1 MIHLNLFGP
10 GSVTQDDGA
19 EIDLRGRK
27 ELALLAYLALESPK
41 AVRRDTLLGLFWP
54 ELNQDDARN
63 NLRVTLTRLRKALT
77 HEDIPYL
84 QANRRIVQWNA
95 DAPTH
100 VDVKTFLHLIH
111 TAERHN
117 HSTLAACPACMAKLE
132 QAQALYGAE
141 MLSGFHL
148 PECAAFEEW
157 LLFQRES
164 LHMRMMQLLAQ
175 LEAAY
180 VAAAAYADAIKTV
193 HHRLALDPLDEEAHR
208 RLMALLVRNGQRHA
222 ALIQYEA
229 CRRLLNA
236 ELDVPP
242 APETVALYERIRS
255 GEEVD
260 KVTRGQGDRVTVA
273 TVSIQQSAVNQ
284 QPIVNSQQSIEN
296 NQQPLTAEG
305 RPAARH
311 SPPAPR
317 PHKILSHLDPLPDQR
332 LFGIEA
338 AYGHVEEALLWAERG
353 WLVAI
358 DGIGGIGKTTLASA
372 LVRGFLERNR
382 FADMAWVSA
391 KQEEFRPAEG
401 TQPTGKPALDAE
413 ALVDQLLRQLADGP
427 YPLTDSAQK
436 RHALTRLLQEKPSLI
451 VVDNLE
457 TAIDYEAL
465 LPLLRELAS
474 PSKFLITS
482 RLSLR
487 AQGDVFCHSLTEL
500 SQNDALALL
509 RHEAQTRGLH
519 LLLDAPD
526 EALHAIYNTVGG
538 NPLALKLVMGQLH
551 FLPLNQV
558 LQSLRQAR
566 GQHVEQLYHYIYW
579 QAWQK
584 LDEVSRRLLLCLPV
598 TPNATYA
605 QLLTASELS
614 PHDLQH
620 ALTQLCAYS
629 LVEVGGD
636 LLEPRYRLHRLTET
650 FLMHEV
656 IKWQQLPKGENS
668 TLETADE
675 AKFFL
680 QRVLHMV
687 EQWRQDPAVQTIEV
701 QKLDREHEGIV
712 KAISLGLEFPAAW
725 IVVKRLIITFTPY
738 MERRGH
744 WESWRSILLR
754 AITAAQQNEDVDG
767 EITLTALL
775 ARLCQRQSRRADVV
789 HYYRRVIRLARRTGN
804 AFEMARACSNLGYHY
819 IDGGHWWRAEVLCRR
834 ALAVFEE
841 LESDHGRA
849 HTHNHLGLLYT
860 RQHEW
865 VEAEKHLQSACAIWE
880 GMGDQHALIFGCDNL
895 GTLYYET
902 GRSSE
907 ALVWLDKAH
916 RLAEFSGENNEIG
929 GIKMNIGLVYRQQGD
944 LDRAEAYFKE
954 AEDSFQQI
962 ANLLGLAQAW
972 ANLGE
977 IYVKQAKWSY
987 AQHHLESALDGC
999 RTLNYFEGEAK
1010 VLIMLIQLNFH
1021 QQDRL
1026 QAQNHVNTLE
1036 KLLDTQRWGQQEKHL
1051 RQNVLE
1057 FKAHLDIEPT
1067 NA

>member
-1 MIHLNLFGP
+1 M
-10 GSVTQDDGA
+10 TQDDGA
-19 EIDLRGRK
+19 EITLRGRK
-27 ELALLAYLALESPK
+27 DLALLAYLALESPK
-41 AVRRDTLLGLFWP
+41 AVPRDTLLGLFWP

-63 NLRVTLTRLRKALT
+63 NLRVTLTRLRKALA
-77 HEDIPYL
+77 HEGAPYL
-84 QANRRIVQWNA
+84 ESNRRTVQWNA
-95 DAPTH
+95 DAPASI
-100 VDVKTFLHLIH
+100 DVVVFLHLMR
-111 TAERHN
+111 TAAQHD
-117 HSTLAACPACMAKLE
+117 HPSLAACPTCMATLE
-132 QAQALYGAE
+132 RAQALYTAE

-157 LLFQRES
+157 LLFQREA
-164 LHMRMMQLLAQ
+164 LHMQLMQLLAH

-180 VAAAAYADAIKTV
+180 VDAATLADAVRIV
-193 HHRLALDPLDEEAHR
+193 RRRLALDPLDEDAHR
-208 RLMALLVRNGQRHA
+208 RLMALLVRIGQRHA

-229 CRRLLNA
+229 CRRLLAA

-242 APETVALYERIRS
+242 APETVALYEQIRN
-255 GEEVD
+255 GEEVA
-260 KVTRGQGDRVTVA
+260 GEGWRVAESVA
-273 TVSIQQSAVNQ
+273 SLQSAAISQQPTANSQ
-284 QPIVNSQQSIEN
+284 QPIENSQQPTSRE
-296 NQQPLTAEG
+296 QPAT
-305 RPAARH
+305 RYPPPATRH
-311 SPPAPR
+311 SP
-317 PHKILSHLDPLPDQR
+317 PDQR

-338 AYGHVEEALLWAERG
+338 AYGRVAEALLWADRG

-358 DGIGGIGKTTLASA
+358 DGMGGIGKTTLASA
-372 LVRGFLERNR
+372 LVRGFLEQER

-391 KQEEFRPAEG
+391 KQEEFRPEQG
-401 TQPTGKPALDAE
+401 TQSTGTPALDAE
-413 ALVDQLLRQLADGP
+413 TLVDQLLRQLADGP
-427 YPLTDSAQK
+427 YPLTDNVQK
-436 RHALTRLLQEKPSLI
+436 RRVLAHLLQEKPSLV

-457 TAIDYEAL
+457 SAIDYEAL
-465 LPLLRELAS
+465 LPLLRELAA

-487 AQGDVFCHSLTEL
+487 AQSDVFCHSLTEL
-500 SQNDALALL
+500 SRDDALALL

-526 EALHAIYNTVGG
+526 ETLHAIYNTVGG

-551 FLPLNQV
+551 FLPLAQV

-584 LDEVSRRLLLCLPV
+584 LAEVSRHLLLCMPV
-598 TPNATYA
+598 TPNATYD
-605 QLLTASELS
+605 QLRTASELTFEE
-614 PHDLQH
+614 LQH
-620 ALTQLCAYS
+620 ALTQLCACS

-725 IVVKRLIITFTPY
+725 MVVKRLITTFTPY

-744 WESWRSILLR
+744 WESWRGILLR
-754 AITAAQQNEDVDG
+754 AMAAAQQNEDVDG

-775 ARLCQRQSRRADVV
+775 ARLCQRQSHRADVV
-789 HYYRRVIRLARRTGN
+789 HYYRRVIRLARRADN
-804 AFEMARACSNLGYHY
+804 AFEMARACSNLGYFY
-819 IDGGHWWRAEVLCRR
+819 IDGGHWWRAEVLCER

-841 LESDHGRA
+841 LDSDHGRA

-860 RQHEW
+860 RRHEW
-865 VEAEKHLQSACAIWE
+865 VEAERHLQNACAIWE
-880 GMGDQHALIFGCDNL
+880 DIGDQHALIYGFENL
-895 GTLYYET
+895 GLLYYEMERPSDALISLEKSLRQVEIT
-902 GRSSE
+902 GEQS
-907 ALVWLDKAH
+907 
-916 RLAEFSGENNEIG
+916 EIG
-929 GIKMNIGLVYRQQGD
+929 AIKVNIGLVHQQVGD
-944 LDRAEAYFKE
+944 LDSAKAFYKQAEE
-954 AEDSFQQI
+954 SFQQH

-977 IYVKQAKWSY
+977 IYV
-987 AQHHLESALDGC
+987 AQKEWDAAQRHLESSLEGC
-999 RTLNYFEGEAK
+999 QNLNYFEGEAK
-1010 VLIMLIQLNFH
+1010 VLIMLIQLFLC
-1021 QQDRL
+1021 QKKRP
-1026 QAQNHVNTLE
+1026 QAQNYVNVLE
-1036 KLLDTQRWGQQEKHL
+1036 GLIATQGWGQQEQHL
-1051 RQNVLE
+1051 KQNVIDFKKRLE
-1057 FKAHLDIEPT
+1057 LEST
-1067 NA
+1067 QS